1 MSNIIVQKYQDY
13 IKNAKANAKITK
25 EMCHQAIASLDLT
38 SLNDSD
44 TNEVIQKLCEQA
56 RSAAVPTAS
65 VCVYPPFVHLASQE
79 LKDTSISI
87 ATVINFPKGEDSP
100 QQVYEDTVKAIQ
112 DGATEI
118 DVVWNFK
125 AYMKNDVDTANAI
138 IKSCRKA
145 IDDENAKTNKN
156 VLLKVILETGAL
168 IEMEDPLAIYHASL
182 HAIAHGANF
191 IKTSTGKIEKGAS
204 LEAAT
209 QMLLAIAK
217 TYNDTQKVVGLKV
230 SGGVRTCPQASE
242 YMTLFQEVLS
252 TEIPSNPITIQK
264 NTFRIGASGLFK
276 NLVNELKNY

>member
-1 MSNIIVQKYQDY
+1 MVESIVEKVQSY
-13 IKNAKANAKITK
+13 IETAKKNAKITK
-25 EMCHQAIASLDLT
+25 DMCHQAIGSLDLT
-38 SLNDSD
+38 SLNDND
-44 TNEVIQKLCEQA
+44 TDEIIINLCKQA
-56 RSAAVPTAS
+56 RSSTVPTAS
-65 VCVYPPFVHLASQE
+65 VCVYPPFVQTASEE

-100 QQVYEDTVKAIQ
+100 KQVYDNTVKAIQ
-112 DGATEI
+112 DGANEI

-125 AYMKNDVDTANAI
+125 AFMNNDVNTANDV
-138 IKSCRKA
+138 IKSCRRA
-145 IDDENAKTNKN
+145 IDDENAKDNKN

-168 IEMEDPLAIYHASL
+168 SEMQDPLAVYQASL
-182 HAIAHGANF
+182 HAITYGANF

-204 LEAAT
+204 LDAAA

-217 TYNDTQKVVGLKV
+217 TYNDTQKIVGLKV

-242 YMTLFQEVLS
+242 YMALFQEILS
-252 TEIPSNPITIQK
+252 KEIPSNPISIQK